1 MMASEESQRAAEF
14 VAVFQKQV
22 SVVLQIGHPVGG
34 QVAGSRLILE
44 VEEAACLQS
53 WGGAHSPVYGA
64 MVFNCACRH
73 SKPLKGKIRSIKSS
87 THYEGVENL
96 EIFKGL

>member
-1 MMASEESQRAAEF
+1 MMASEESQRAAKF

-53 WGGAHSPVYGA
+53 WGGAHSLSTGQCSLAAPAGTA
-64 MVFNCACRH
+64 NL
-73 SKPLKGKIRSIKSS
+73 LKGK
-87 THYEGVENL
+87 
-96 EIFKGL
+96 